1 MISSPHLF
9 YKIVMRIKLN
19 SKCASAFPICIVF
32 ARILFIVKCIYIMFE
47 LVAKLK
53 TIFYNIFMF
62 TETCNRR
69 NRGAASIFNIKLEY
83 DKSSA
88 NLLIPF

>member
-1 MISSPHLF
+1 MRILKLLIICWYLGLIINLPDSQLCEDWGMISSPHLF

-32 ARILFIVKCIYIMFE
+32 SRILFIVKCIYIMFE

-53 TIFYNIFMF
+53 TI
-62 TETCNRR
+62 
-69 NRGAASIFNIKLEY
+69 
-83 DKSSA
+83 
-88 NLLIPF
+88 